1 MDTFACSQVQQFII
15 AILDLAVILKIQFRL
30 QNMINNNTFIQFK
43 KIFYNSCPAKLVY
56 YFICSFAASSC
67 CSLRVVKQRKISI
80 VTQST
85 SSKLSLRLVHGNE
98 RKTFATKDK
107 SHLKEYPEFFF
118 PFFFFHLKISILNTI
133 TGTLAIVMRQN
144 KSYVIEGRAINFKE
158 ERRNRMHFFI
168 K

>member
-30 QNMINNNTFIQFK
+30 LNMTNNNTLIQFK
-43 KIFYNSCPAKLVY
+43 KIFYNSCPAKLVH

-85 SSKLSLRLVHGNE
+85 SPKLLLRLVHGNE

-118 PFFFFHLKISILNTI
+118 FFFFSSENLHTKYDYWNVGHCYETKQEL
-133 TGTLAIVMRQN
+133 RHRRW
-144 KSYVIEGRAINFKE
+144 SYKFQ
-158 ERRNRMHFFI
+158 
-168 K
+168 

>member
-1 MDTFACSQVQQFII
+1 MDTFACSLVQQFII

-30 QNMINNNTFIQFK
+30 LNMINNNTLIQFK
-43 KIFYNSCPAKLVY
+43 KIFYNPCPAKLVH

-85 SSKLSLRLVHGNE
+85 SPKLLLKMNGNE

-118 PFFFFHLKISILNTI
+118 FFFFSSENLHTKYDYWNVGHCYETKQELRHR
-133 TGTLAIVMRQN
+133 RQ
-144 KSYVIEGRAINFKE
+144 SY
-158 ERRNRMHFFI
+158 
-168 K
+168 